1 MPGKLTWD
9 ATGERYF
16 EMGVSKGVLFVMGS
30 AGTYG
35 EGVAWNGLSTIT
47 ESPEG
52 AEPSDIWADNIKY
65 ATLRSTETFSGTIE
79 AYTYPD
85 EFNACNGEA
94 TLVEGATIGQQ
105 SRATFGLCY
114 RTEIG
119 SDTASDGTAGYK
131 LHFLYGLTA
140 SPSEKAY
147 ASINDSPEAIA
158 FSWEVSSTPV
168 TVTSIS
174 GAKPTSTVVV
184 DSRTADSTK
193 LRELEKMVYGDTATT
208 SKLPTPDEI
217 YTLLNEG
224 T

>member
-35 EGVAWNGLSTIT
+35 AGVAWNGLSTIT

-158 FSWEVSSTPV
+158 FSWDVSSTPV

>member
-1 MPGKLTWD
+1 MPGPLTWD

-35 EGVAWNGLSTIT
+35 EGVAWNGLSTVT

-52 AEPSDIWADNIKY
+52 AEPTDIWADNIKY
-65 ATLRSTETFSGTIE
+65 ATLRSTETFGGTIE

-168 TVTSIS
+168 TVTSIAN
-174 GAKPTSTVVV
+174 AKPTSTVVV

-193 LRELEKMVYGDTATT
+193 LGELEKMVYGDTATT

-217 YTLLNEG
+217 YTLLNED

>member
-30 AGTYG
+30 EGTYG
-35 EGVAWNGLSTIT
+35 EGVAWNGLSTVT

-52 AEPSDIWADNIKY
+52 AEPTDIWADNIKY

-147 ASINDSPEAIA
+147 ASINDSPEAIT

-168 TVTSIS
+168 TVTSIAN
-174 GAKPTSTVVV
+174 AKPTSTVVV
-184 DSRTADSTK
+184 DSRTVEGTK
-193 LRELEKMVYGDTATT
+193 LAALEAMVYGGTATA

>member
-1 MPGKLTWD
+1 MPGPLTWD

-30 AGTYG
+30 EGTYG
-35 EGVAWNGLSTIT
+35 EGVAWNGLSTVT

-52 AEPSDIWADNIKY
+52 AEPTDIWADNIKY

-184 DSRTADSTK
+184 DSRTAEGTK
-193 LRELEKMVYGDTATT
+193 LAALETMVYGNTSTA

-217 YTLLNEG
+217 YTLLNEA

>member
-35 EGVAWNGLSTIT
+35 EGVAWNGLSTVT

-52 AEPSDIWADNIKY
+52 AEPNDIWADNIKY

-193 LRELEKMVYGDTATT
+193 LSELEKMVYGDTATT

-217 YTLLNEG
+217 YTLLNES

>member
-1 MPGKLTWD
+1 
-9 ATGERYF
+9 
-16 EMGVSKGVLFVMGS
+16 MGVSKGVLFVMGS

-94 TLVEGATIGQQ
+94 TLVEGATMGQQ

>member
-1 MPGKLTWD
+1 MPGKITWD

-52 AEPSDIWADNIKY
+52 AEPTDIWADNIKY

-217 YTLLNEG
+217 YTLLNES

>member
-1 MPGKLTWD
+1 MPGKLIWD

-16 EMGVSKGVLFVMGS
+16 EMGVSKGVLFVMG
-30 AGTYG
+30 AEGTYG
-35 EGVAWNGLSTIT
+35 DGVAWNGLSTVT

-52 AEPSDIWADNIKY
+52 AEPNDIWADNIKY

-168 TVTSIS
+168 TVTSIAN
-174 GAKPTSTVVV
+174 AKPTSTVVV

-193 LRELEKMVYGDTATT
+193 LGELEKMVYGDTATT

>member
-35 EGVAWNGLSTIT
+35 EGVAWNGLSTVT

-52 AEPSDIWADNIKY
+52 AEPTDIWADNIKY

-217 YTLLNEG
+217 YTLLNED

>member
-1 MPGKLTWD
+1 MAGPLTWD

-30 AGTYG
+30 EGTYG
-35 EGVAWNGLSTIT
+35 EGVAWNGLSTVT

-52 AEPSDIWADNIKY
+52 AEPTDIWADNIKY
-65 ATLRSTETFSGTIE
+65 ATLRSTETFGGTIE

-168 TVTSIS
+168 AVTSIAN
-174 GAKPTSTVVV
+174 AKPTSTVVV

>member
-35 EGVAWNGLSTIT
+35 AGVAWNGLSTVT

-52 AEPSDIWADNIKY
+52 AEPTDIWADNIKY

>member
-1 MPGKLTWD
+1 MPGPLIWD

-35 EGVAWNGLSTIT
+35 AGVAWNGLSTVT

-52 AEPSDIWADNIKY
+52 AEPTDIWADNIKY

-193 LRELEKMVYGDTATT
+193 LRELEKMVYGDTAKT

-217 YTLLNEG
+217 YTLLNESI
-224 T
+224 

>member
-1 MPGKLTWD
+1 MPGPLTWD

-94 TLVEGATIGQQ
+94 TLVEGATMGQQ

-193 LRELEKMVYGDTATT
+193 LRELEKMVYGQASTA

>member
-35 EGVAWNGLSTIT
+35 AGVAWNGLSTVT

-52 AEPSDIWADNIKY
+52 AEPTDIWADNIKY

-94 TLVEGATIGQQ
+94 TLVEGATMGQQ

-158 FSWEVSSTPV
+158 FSWDVSSTPV

>member
-16 EMGVSKGVLFVMGS
+16 EMGVSKGVLFVMG
-30 AGTYG
+30 AEGTYG
-35 EGVAWNGLSTIT
+35 AGVAWNGLSTVT

-52 AEPSDIWADNIKY
+52 AEPTDIWADNIKY

>member
-1 MPGKLTWD
+1 MPGKLIWD

-35 EGVAWNGLSTIT
+35 EGVAWNGLSTVT

-52 AEPSDIWADNIKY
+52 AEPNDIWADNIKY

-158 FSWEVSSTPV
+158 FSWDVSSTPV
-168 TVTSIS
+168 TVTSIAN
-174 GAKPTSTVVV
+174 AKPTSTVVV

-217 YTLLNEG
+217 YTLLNES

>member
-35 EGVAWNGLSTIT
+35 AGVAWNGLSTVT

-52 AEPSDIWADNIKY
+52 AEPTDIWADNIKY

-147 ASINDSPEAIA
+147 ASINNSPEAIA

-184 DSRTADSTK
+184 DSRTANSAK
-193 LRELEKMVYGDTATT
+193 LAELEKTVYGDTATS

-217 YTLLNEG
+217 YTLLNEDA
-224 T
+224 

>member
-1 MPGKLTWD
+1 MPGKLIWD

-35 EGVAWNGLSTIT
+35 EGVAWNGLSTVT

-52 AEPSDIWADNIKY
+52 AEPTDIWADNIKY

-217 YTLLNEG
+217 YTLLNG
-224 T
+224 DT

>member
-1 MPGKLTWD
+1 MPGKITWD

-16 EMGVSKGVLFVMGS
+16 EMGVSKGVLFVMGA

-35 EGVAWNGLSTIT
+35 EGVAWNGLSTVT

-52 AEPSDIWADNIKY
+52 AEPTDIWADNIKY

-168 TVTSIS
+168 TVTSIAN
-174 GAKPTSTVVV
+174 AKPTSTVVV

-217 YTLLNEG
+217 YTLLNES

>member
-35 EGVAWNGLSTIT
+35 EGVAWNGLSTVT

-52 AEPSDIWADNIKY
+52 AEPTDIWADNIKY

-193 LRELEKMVYGDTATT
+193 LGELETMVYGSTSTA

-217 YTLLNEG
+217 YTTLSE

>member
-35 EGVAWNGLSTIT
+35 EGVAWNGLSTVT

-52 AEPSDIWADNIKY
+52 AEPTDIWADNIKY

-158 FSWEVSSTPV
+158 FSWDVSSTPV

-217 YTLLNEG
+217 YTLLNES

>member
-1 MPGKLTWD
+1 MPGKITWD

-35 EGVAWNGLSTIT
+35 EGVAWNGLSTVT

-52 AEPSDIWADNIKY
+52 AEPTDIWADNIKY
-65 ATLRSTETFSGTIE
+65 ATLRSTETFGGTIE

-168 TVTSIS
+168 AVTSIAN
-174 GAKPTSTVVV
+174 AKPTSTVVV

>member
-35 EGVAWNGLSTIT
+35 EGVAWNGLSTVT

-52 AEPSDIWADNIKY
+52 AEPTDIWADNIKY

-105 SRATFGLCY
+105 SRVTFGLCY

-158 FSWEVSSTPV
+158 FSWDVSSTPV

-184 DSRTADSTK
+184 DSRTADSMK

>member
-35 EGVAWNGLSTIT
+35 EGVAWNGLSTVT

-52 AEPSDIWADNIKY
+52 AEPTDIWADNIKY

-79 AYTYPD
+79 AYTYPN

-105 SRATFGLCY
+105 SRVTFGLCY

-147 ASINDSPEAIA
+147 ASINDSPEVTA

-168 TVTSIS
+168 TVTSIAN
-174 GAKPTSTVVV
+174 AKPTSTVVV

-217 YTLLNEG
+217 YTLLNES

>member
-1 MPGKLTWD
+1 MPGPLTWD

-35 EGVAWNGLSTIT
+35 AGVAWNGLSTIT

-94 TLVEGATIGQQ
+94 TLVEGATMGQQ

-168 TVTSIS
+168 TVTSIAN
-174 GAKPTSTVVV
+174 AKPTSTVVV

-217 YTLLNEG
+217 YTLLNES

>member
-1 MPGKLTWD
+1 MPGPLTWD

-35 EGVAWNGLSTIT
+35 AGVAWNGLSTIT

-193 LRELEKMVYGDTATT
+193 LIKLEKMVYGDTATT

-217 YTLLNEG
+217 YTLLNEDA
-224 T
+224 

>member
-1 MPGKLTWD
+1 MPGPLTWD

-35 EGVAWNGLSTIT
+35 AGVAWNGLSTIT

-94 TLVEGATIGQQ
+94 TLVDGATIGQQ

-193 LRELEKMVYGDTATT
+193 LIKLEKMVYGDTATT

-217 YTLLNEG
+217 YTLLNEDA
-224 T
+224 

>member
-16 EMGVSKGVLFVMGS
+16 EMGVSKGVLFVMGA

-35 EGVAWNGLSTIT
+35 AGVAWNGLSTVT

-168 TVTSIS
+168 AVTSIAN
-174 GAKPTSTVVV
+174 AKPTSTVVV

-193 LRELEKMVYGDTATT
+193 LGELEKMVYGDTATT

-217 YTLLNEG
+217 YTLLNEDA
-224 T
+224 

>member
-1 MPGKLTWD
+1 MPGPLTWD

-35 EGVAWNGLSTIT
+35 EGVAWNGLSTVT

-52 AEPSDIWADNIKY
+52 AEPTDIWADNIKY

-85 EFNACNGEA
+85 EFNACNGEG
-94 TLVEGATIGQQ
+94 TLVEGATLGQQ

-147 ASINDSPEAIA
+147 ASINDSPEAIT

-168 TVTSIS
+168 TVISITN
-174 GAKPTSTVVV
+174 AKPTSTVVV
-184 DSRTADSTK
+184 DSRTVDSTK
-193 LRELEKMVYGDTATT
+193 LGELEKMVYGDTATA

>member
-1 MPGKLTWD
+1 MPGPLTWD

-35 EGVAWNGLSTIT
+35 AGVAWNGLSTIT

-94 TLVEGATIGQQ
+94 TLVKGATMSQQ

-217 YTLLNEG
+217 YTLLNES

>member
-1 MPGKLTWD
+1 MPGKLIWG

-35 EGVAWNGLSTIT
+35 EGVAWNGLSTVT

-52 AEPSDIWADNIKY
+52 GEPNDIWADNIKY

-158 FSWEVSSTPV
+158 FSWDVSSTPV
-168 TVTSIS
+168 TVTSIAN
-174 GAKPTSTVVV
+174 AKPTSTVVV

-217 YTLLNEG
+217 YTLLNES

>member
-1 MPGKLTWD
+1 MPGPLTWD

-35 EGVAWNGLSTIT
+35 AGVAWNGLSTIT

-94 TLVEGATIGQQ
+94 TLVEGATMGQQ

-217 YTLLNEG
+217 YTLLNES

>member
-35 EGVAWNGLSTIT
+35 EGVAWNGLSTVT

-52 AEPSDIWADNIKY
+52 AEPTDIWADNIKY

-105 SRATFGLCY
+105 SRVTFGLCY

-168 TVTSIS
+168 TVTSIAN
-174 GAKPTSTVVV
+174 AKPTSTVVV

-217 YTLLNEG
+217 YTLLNES

>member
-35 EGVAWNGLSTIT
+35 EGVAWNGLSTVT

-52 AEPSDIWADNIKY
+52 AEPTDIWADNIKY

>member
-1 MPGKLTWD
+1 MPGKLIWD

-35 EGVAWNGLSTIT
+35 AGVAWNGLSTIT

-94 TLVEGATIGQQ
+94 TLVDGATIGQQ

-217 YTLLNEG
+217 YTLLNES

>member
-1 MPGKLTWD
+1 MPGPLTWD

-35 EGVAWNGLSTIT
+35 AGVAWNGLSTIT

-85 EFNACNGEA
+85 EFSACTGGA
-94 TLVEGATIGQQ
+94 APAAGATIGQQ

-193 LRELEKMVYGDTATT
+193 LRELEKMVYGDTAFFFNDTATT
-208 SKLPTPDEI
+208 EI
-217 YTLLNEG
+217 YTLLNG
-224 T
+224 DT

>member
-1 MPGKLTWD
+1 MPGPLTWD

-147 ASINDSPEAIA
+147 ASINNSPEAIA

-184 DSRTADSTK
+184 DSRTADSAK
-193 LRELEKMVYGDTATT
+193 LRELEKMVYGDTTKT

-217 YTLLNEG
+217 YTLLDG
-224 T
+224 DS

>member
-1 MPGKLTWD
+1 MPGKITWD

-35 EGVAWNGLSTIT
+35 EGVAWNGLSTVT

-52 AEPSDIWADNIKY
+52 AEPTDIWADNIKY

-168 TVTSIS
+168 TVTSIAN
-174 GAKPTSTVVV
+174 AKPTSTVVV

-217 YTLLNEG
+217 YTLLNES